1 MISLSSKIT
10 IAQEQL
16 SSDLGGEIVIL
27 NAKSGQY
34 YGLNPM
40 GATIWGLLEQPKT
53 VKELQELILE
63 QYEVD
68 ALTCEQDLREL
79 LHQMQEKGLIEVDNE
94 SNL

>member
-10 IAQEQL
+10 IAPEQL

-40 GATIWGLLEQPKT
+40 GATIWGLLQQPKT

-68 ALTCEQDLREL
+68 AATCEQDLREL
-79 LHQMQEKGLIEVDNE
+79 LHQMQEKGLIEVNNE
-94 SNL
+94 